1 MNNLLNEDAEEASF
15 SLNGML
21 AGFDENT
28 SAYAHMPTKN
38 PNSHFCF
45 ALNIKMTE
53 EEVIPALKDYLAEL
67 EQGVC
72 REVLCIEKKML
83 EKEYW
88 QKGGLLRRNLQAMRE
103 RLESKRIIA
112 ATLKVQNCTCFDDLI
127 ERLEDS
133 YAEVA
138 RLLGEIAQKVK
149 KMKMPQ
155 RAYGQFYQYLKSQYD
170 AEHAMTA
177 YDEWMMK
184 EGDYS
189 FKTLKG
195 KQTKEVAEFL
205 RKDLLQH
212 LRKPLQNEIDEV
224 DVDKVIY
231 WMPCDYDREYLLS
244 KDFKMQC
251 ARFRWNI
258 SWEDD
263 ILKFDYDAL
272 GEYLFK
278 NYYKMTD
285 KERQAFFDLDVMV
298 ELINRDI
305 AKVMPVE
312 EEEEVM
318 EDSRY
323 SSAKEKIIS
332 YVDRLEPMVRKEFRD
347 NYYELWNG
355 ILDLKEVKESV
366 YDKGK
371 QQGTTFNRNLVAQI
385 IRQIKD
391 KVYVTTANT
400 VQMAECLEPGKG
412 ASHPVRQKL
421 GEVPC
426 RMIKKSVEEYMNTRF

>member
-1 MNNLLNEDAEEASF
+1 MKNFITEDAEEAPV

-45 ALNIKMTE
+45 ALSIEMTAE
-53 EEVIPALKDYLAEL
+53 MMIPALKDYLAEL
-67 EQGVC
+67 ERGEC

-112 ATLKVQNCTCFDDLI
+112 ATLKVQNCACFDDLI

-138 RLLGEIAQKVK
+138 RLLGEIYQKVK
-149 KMKMPQ
+149 KMPRHM
-155 RAYGQFYQYLKSQYD
+155 YGQFYQHLKSQYD
-170 AEHAMTA
+170 AEHAMTS

-184 EGDYS
+184 DGDES
-189 FKTLKG
+189 FETLKG

-205 RKDLLQH
+205 RKNLLQH

-251 ARFRWNI
+251 ARLRWNI
-258 SWEDD
+258 SWEGD
-263 ILKFDYDAL
+263 ILKFDYNAL

-278 NYYKMTD
+278 NYYKMKD
-285 KERQAFFDLDVMV
+285 EERQAFFDLDVTV
-298 ELINRDI
+298 ELINEDI
-305 AKVMPVE
+305 KRVLPDE
-312 EEEEVM
+312 EKEDEEIDMEM
-318 EDSRY
+318 EDGMSQAIGY
-323 SSAKEKIIS
+323 AAKTMRVEDELKHLYDYTWLMMLMNETDGLPSFDTPTS
-332 YVDRLEPMVRKEFRD
+332 YVDYMKQC
-347 NYYELWNG
+347 G
-355 ILDLKEVKESV
+355 VKSMPTRSNISKY
-366 YDKGK
+366 YDKARGK
-371 QQGTTFNRNLVAQI
+371 FPNWTFTDADGQETKRRNNVAKRFLNLV
-385 IRQIKD
+385 RS
-391 KVYVTTANT
+391 VNN
-400 VQMAECLEPGKG
+400 
-412 ASHPVRQKL
+412 SH
-421 GEVPC
+421 
-426 RMIKKSVEEYMNTRF
+426 

>member
-38 PNSHFCF
+38 TNSHFCF

-112 ATLKVQNCTCFDDLI
+112 ATLKVQNCACFDDLI

-138 RLLGEIAQKVK
+138 RLLGEIYQKVT
-149 KMKMPQ
+149 KM
-155 RAYGQFYQYLKSQYD
+155 YGQFYQYLKTQYD
-170 AEHAMTA
+170 AEHTIMA

-184 EGDYS
+184 EGDES

-212 LRKPLQNEIDEV
+212 MRKPLQNEIDEV

-231 WMPCDYDREYLLS
+231 WMPCDYNRKYLLS
-244 KDFKMQC
+244 KAFKMQC

-258 SWEDD
+258 SWEGD

-298 ELINRDI
+298 ELINEDI
-305 AKVMPVE
+305 KRVLPDEEKEDEEIDMGMEEMTEKLKPIFYNNEDDVE
-312 EEEEVM
+312 VFLKEIKGMSPNDITDLVN
-318 EDSRY
+318 RWV
-323 SSAKEKIIS
+323 KEKRIS
-332 YVDRLEPMVRKEFRD
+332 NYGNSRKGILWGILHKA
-347 NYYELWNG
+347 ELYSKSKSNWNG
-355 ILDLKEVKESV
+355 RV
-366 YDKGK
+366 
-371 QQGTTFNRNLVAQI
+371 N
-385 IRQIKD
+385 
-391 KVYVTTANT
+391 
-400 VQMAECLEPGKG
+400 
-412 ASHPVRQKL
+412 
-421 GEVPC
+421 
-426 RMIKKSVEEYMNTRF
+426 

>member
-1 MNNLLNEDAEEASF
+1 MKNFITEDAEEAPV

-38 PNSHFCF
+38 PYSHFCF
-45 ALNIKMTE
+45 AMNIKMTE
-53 EEVIPALKDYLAEL
+53 EEVMSALKNYLTEL
-67 EQGVC
+67 ERGEC

-83 EKEYW
+83 QKEYW

-112 ATLKVQNCTCFDDLI
+112 ATLKVQNCACFDDLI

-155 RAYGQFYQYLKSQYD
+155 RAYGQFYQYLKTQYD
-170 AEHAMTA
+170 AEQTIMA

-184 EGDYS
+184 EGDNS

-258 SWEDD
+258 SWEGD

-312 EEEEVM
+312 EEEEVAIDMEM
-318 EDSRY
+318 EDGMSQAIGY
-323 SSAKEKIIS
+323 AAKTMRVEDELKHLYDYTWLMMLMNETDGLPSFDTPTS
-332 YVDRLEPMVRKEFRD
+332 YVDYMKQC
-347 NYYELWNG
+347 G
-355 ILDLKEVKESV
+355 VKSMPTRSNISKY
-366 YDKGK
+366 YDKARGK
-371 QQGTTFNRNLVAQI
+371 FPNWTFTDADGQETRRRNNVAKRFLNLV
-385 IRQIKD
+385 RS
-391 KVYVTTANT
+391 VNN
-400 VQMAECLEPGKG
+400 
-412 ASHPVRQKL
+412 SH
-421 GEVPC
+421 
-426 RMIKKSVEEYMNTRF
+426 

>member
-1 MNNLLNEDAEEASF
+1 MYNLLTEDAEEAPV

-45 ALNIKMTE
+45 ALNIKMSE

-88 QKGGLLRRNLQAMRE
+88 QKGGLLRRNP
-103 RLESKRIIA
+103 
-112 ATLKVQNCTCFDDLI
+112 CFDDLI

-155 RAYGQFYQYLKSQYD
+155 RAYGQFYQYLKTQYD
-170 AEHAMTA
+170 AEHTIMA

-184 EGDYS
+184 EGDIS

-212 LRKPLQNEIDEV
+212 MRKPLQNEIDEV

-244 KDFKMQC
+244 TAGSFH
-251 ARFRWNI
+251 
-258 SWEDD
+258 
-263 ILKFDYDAL
+263 
-272 GEYLFK
+272 G
-278 NYYKMTD
+278 KMT
-285 KERQAFFDLDVMV
+285 
-298 ELINRDI
+298 
-305 AKVMPVE
+305 
-312 EEEEVM
+312 
-318 EDSRY
+318 S
-323 SSAKEKIIS
+323 
-332 YVDRLEPMVRKEFRD
+332 
-347 NYYELWNG
+347 
-355 ILDLKEVKESV
+355 
-366 YDKGK
+366 
-371 QQGTTFNRNLVAQI
+371 
-385 IRQIKD
+385 
-391 KVYVTTANT
+391 
-400 VQMAECLEPGKG
+400 
-412 ASHPVRQKL
+412 
-421 GEVPC
+421 
-426 RMIKKSVEEYMNTRF
+426 